1 MGVHVMKFDYCVK
14 HDGVYYEAGTEVP
27 VSDKSVKEN
36 TTETKKTEKT
46 TKKKE
51 VE

>member
-1 MGVHVMKFDYCVK
+1 MKFEYCVK

-27 VSDKSVKEN
+27 VSDKSVKET

-51 VE
+51 AE

>member
-1 MGVHVMKFDYCVK
+1 MGVCVMKFEYCVK

-27 VSDKSVKEN
+27 VSDKSVKE